1 MHDIFGIP
9 LTAVLKVLLALLALG
24 LGGVGLIAWRR
35 PITFKLG
42 LRNIPRRPAQTILVV
57 VGLMLSTL
65 LIAAALGTG
74 DTLNY
79 SMTTDVYDNLGQ
91 IDELVVSS
99 PNEGQP
105 SVDSSQT
112 IPASA
117 AEIVDRA
124 LAGASAAD
132 GVLPLLE
139 AHAPALNQSAN
150 LAEPDVMVMGLDPER
165 LGPFGGLQTESG
177 DEIDLASIK
186 PDEVVLSAEAA
197 SRLGPAAGDTVTIFY
212 DNKPRPLSVAAVAT
226 DSYLSGVR
234 RGRGDGLVMPGM
246 VMPLANLQELTN
258 QPDRLSAIAISN
270 QGGVRDSLGA
280 MPAVMERLTP
290 ALKGTSLGVA
300 KTKRD
305 AVDQAQTFAQLFTGV
320 FLVLG
325 LFSIA
330 AGVLLIVLIFSVLA
344 AERRAEMGMAR
355 AIGMQRRQLVEQFV
369 SEGAGYAIAAGFV
382 GAGLGA
388 LTAIG
393 IGYGIRLLFGD
404 FVPVQ
409 PHVTLRSMVVAYC
422 LGVVITLL
430 TVLWS
435 SWRISRLDVVAAIRD
450 LPEEGETR
458 QGLWMILRAAAML
471 VAGVLLTLTGRA
483 GGNALLF
490 LVGMSLIPFGLAALA
505 RRAGVSARPVYT
517 LLGVYLLA
525 LWLLPSDLQ
534 TRLFG
539 PMSGGFEL
547 FFAAGLCLVVAA
559 TLIIIQNT
567 DLLLTG
573 LMLLGGLF
581 RSWLPAVRTAVAY
594 PAAIRGRTGLTIAM
608 FSLIVFSLV
617 MMATI
622 SENFVNNFL
631 SDEAKAGWDVRAD
644 AYGENPLP
652 DFRAALQENGVDT
665 AGIRAVGITTNPHE
679 FVSQVRLS
687 GHETW
692 KQWLVYGMNQDFIAE
707 SDLSFQQR
715 ATGYG
720 SDAAILKALQTEP
733 NVAVVDAFTIPSDS
747 SFAGPPDQFQLT
759 GLSTADKTFAP
770 ITVDLADPGGG
781 PPHPVKIIGVI
792 DSKISS
798 LLGIYANQATIAAI
812 YPKTTVT
819 SYFLAL
825 RDPGQAGD
833 VAKQTEHALLQHG
846 VQATSIDEQL
856 AESQRQSRGFLY
868 IIQGFMGLGLVVG
881 VAAVGVIA
889 FRSVVE
895 RRQEI
900 GMLRAIGFQRAMVGR
915 SFLIETAFVVG
926 LGIFSGTLLGWLLAR
941 NLVHSDKLGVSDASF
956 TTPWTMILTMLTA
969 TLVVAL
975 LMTWIPARQ
984 ASRIAPAEALRYE

>member
-1 MHDIFGIP
+1 MHDIFGVP
-9 LTAVLKVLLALLALG
+9 LSAVLKVLLALLALG
-24 LGGVGLIAWRR
+24 LGGVGLIALRR

-42 LRNIPRRPAQTILVV
+42 LRNIPRRPAQTVLVV

-91 IDELVVSS
+91 IDELVVHS
-99 PNEGQP
+99 PSEGQP
-105 SVDSSQT
+105 SVDSGQT
-112 IPASA
+112 IPAGST
-117 AEIVDRA
+117 EIVDRA
-124 LAGASAAD
+124 LAGVTAVD

-139 AHAPALNQSAN
+139 VHAPALNQAAN
-150 LAEPDVMVMGLDPER
+150 LAEPDVILMGLDPAR
-165 LGPFGGLQTESG
+165 LGTFGGLKTPSG
-177 DEIDLASIK
+177 DTIDLAAVK
-186 PDEVVLSAEAA
+186 QGEVVLSGEAA
-197 SRLGPAAGDTVTIFY
+197 NRLAAAAGDTVTIFY
-212 DNKPRPLSVAAVAT
+212 GNQPRPLKVAAVT
-226 DSYLSGVR
+226 SDSYLSGVR
-234 RGRGDGLVMPGM
+234 RGRGDGLIIPGM
-246 VMPLANLQELTN
+246 VMPLENLQQLTG

-270 QGGVRDSLGA
+270 RGGVRDSLAA
-280 MPAVMERLTP
+280 MPAVIERLEP
-290 ALKGTSLGVA
+290 ALQGTSLGVA
-300 KTKRD
+300 KTKQE
-305 AVDQAQTFAQLFTGV
+305 AVDQATTFAQLFTGV

-344 AERRAEMGMAR
+344 AERRAEMGMQR
-355 AIGMQRRQLVEQFV
+355 AVGMQRRQLVEQFV
-369 SEGAGYAIAAGFV
+369 SEGAGYATVAGLIGAA
-382 GAGLGA
+382 LGA

-404 FVPVQ
+404 LVPVR

-422 LGVVITLL
+422 LGVVLTLL
-430 TVLWS
+430 TVFWS
-435 SWRISRLDVVAAIRD
+435 SWKISRLDVVAAIRD
-450 LPEEGETR
+450 LPETGDAR
-458 QGLWMILRAAAML
+458 HNLWSILRAAAML
-471 VAGVLLTLTGRA
+471 VIGVLLTFTGEA

-490 LVGMSLIPFGLAALA
+490 LVGMSLIPFGVAALA
-505 RRAGVSARPVYT
+505 RMAGAASRFVYT
-517 LLGVYLLA
+517 ALGFYLLV
-525 LWLLPSDLQ
+525 LWLLPSDVQ

-547 FFAAGLCLVVAA
+547 FFVAGLFMVVAA
-559 TLIIIQNT
+559 TLILVQNA
-567 DLLLTG
+567 DLLLAG
-573 LMLLGGLF
+573 LMRLGGVF

-594 PAAIRGRTGLTIAM
+594 PATLRGRTGLTIAM

-622 SENFVNNFL
+622 SQNFVNIFL

-644 AYGENPLP
+644 AYGANPFP
-652 DFRAALQENGVDT
+652 DFRDALQGNGVDT
-665 AGIRAVGITTNPHE
+665 SEIRAVGMTTNPHE
-679 FVSQVRLS
+679 FVSQIRLPGS
-687 GHETW
+687 DSW
-692 KQWLVYGMNQDFIAE
+692 KQWPVYGMNEDFITD

-715 ATGYG
+715 ATGYET
-720 SDAAILKALQTEP
+720 DAAIIHALQSEP

-747 SFAGPPDQFQLT
+747 SFAAPPDQFQLT
-759 GLSTADKTFAP
+759 GLSTSDKTFAP
-770 ITVDLADPGGG
+770 ITVELADPNGG
-781 PPHPVKIIGVI
+781 PPHPIKIIGII

-798 LLGIYANQATIAAI
+798 LLGVYTNQATINAI
-812 YPKTTVT
+812 YPKPTVS
-819 SYFLAL
+819 SYFVAL
-825 RDPGQAGD
+825 RDPDRAET
-833 VAKQTEHALLQHG
+833 VATQIEHALLQHG

-856 AESQRQSRGFLY
+856 AESQRQSKGFLY

-926 LGIFSGTLLGWLLAR
+926 LGVVSGTLLGWLLAR
-941 NLVHSDKLGVSDASF
+941 NLVHSDKLGVSHASF
-956 TTPWTMILTMLTA
+956 TTPWLMILTMLTA
-969 TLVVAL
+969 TIAVAL